1 MENYIDLVFYFA
13 IYSFMGWVME
23 TIYASI
29 AAGKFVN
36 RGFLRG
42 FFCPIYGFGA
52 ILIIAAT
59 GWAKS
64 FLSGN
69 IVSLLVG
76 LLLSILLVTILEYA
90 TGLILEKIFKIKWW
104 DYSNEYG
111 NIHGY
116 ICIKNSLLWGG
127 LAFLLV
133 HVMHPLTVELVYRI
147 PALVKGYLGVFL
159 ILFFTADTIASV
171 IDTIGLR
178 KVVLGFSNLPID
190 KYKVKIIQYKRLFQA
205 FPHLLIL
212 NAGIVNRDVRSILN
226 DGFDKIVHE
235 IKNRL

>member
-1 MENYIDLVFYFA
+1 MDLVFYFA
-13 IYSFMGWVME
+13 IYSFLGWVME

-29 AAGKFVN
+29 AADKFVN

-42 FFCPIYGFGA
+42 FFCPIYGIGA

-76 LLLSILLVTILEYA
+76 LLLSILLVTGLEYF

-133 HVMHPLTVELVYRI
+133 HVMHPFTIELVYRM
-147 PALVKGYLGVFL
+147 PALVKSYLGIFL
-159 ILFFTADTIASV
+159 IIFFTVDTIVSV

-212 NAGIVNRDVRSILN
+212 NAGIINRDVRSILN
-226 DGFDKIVHE
+226 DGFDKIVLE

>member
-1 MENYIDLVFYFA
+1 MDLVFYFA
-13 IYSFMGWVME
+13 IYSFLGWVME

-42 FFCPIYGFGA
+42 FFCPIYGIGA

-76 LLLSILLVTILEYA
+76 LLLSILLVTGLEYF

-133 HVMHPLTVELVYRI
+133 HVMHPLTVELVYRM
-147 PALVKGYLGVFL
+147 PALVKSYLGIFL
-159 ILFFTADTIASV
+159 IIFFTVDTIVSV

-212 NAGIVNRDVRSILN
+212 NAGIINRDVRSILN
-226 DGFDKIVHE
+226 DGFDKIVLE